1 MFMHLIVVGAGYVGL
16 TAAAVFAESG
26 HHVSVVEEDATKVA
40 LLSRGKAPFHEPGLD
55 DLVAS
60 CVASGRLRFF
70 SSPSEALQSI
80 QPTPEETLV
89 AFIAVGTPASADGRT
104 DESQLQTCAVNLGAA
119 ARDVGIRHLILAIKS
134 TAPVGAATRVHDA
147 AQAAAGIT
155 TVSVVVNPEFLRSG
169 STVKD
174 FKNPDRVVVGGSN
187 SEAVDS
193 VCAIYTPF
201 VPAEKILRVGEV
213 SASLIKYASNAMLAT
228 RISFMNELAAL
239 ASKSGAD
246 IEEIRRGVG
255 ADVRIGADYLQ
266 AGMGYG
272 GSCLSKD
279 VSSLISQGE
288 TFHVNLGVVRAV
300 AAANEQQAHLLG
312 QMLAEQLGSLQGR
325 SVAVWGFSFKGGSD
339 DTRNSLALVLVDDL
353 VSAGAT
359 VRIYDPSHSGHESPR
374 SPLPEGATFVSD
386 KAAAIHGA
394 DALAI
399 TADWPEFRGA
409 DLPEISATLKE
420 RLIVDGRNI
429 FDPAAMESAGLR
441 YMGIGRS
448 TNR

>member
-1 MFMHLIVVGAGYVGL
+1 
-16 TAAAVFAESG
+16 
-26 HHVSVVEEDATKVA
+26 
-40 LLSRGKAPFHEPGLD
+40 
-55 DLVAS
+55 
-60 CVASGRLRFF
+60 
-70 SSPSEALQSI
+70 
-80 QPTPEETLV
+80 
-89 AFIAVGTPASADGRT
+89 
-104 DESQLQTCAVNLGAA
+104 
-119 ARDVGIRHLILAIKS
+119 
-134 TAPVGAATRVHDA
+134 
-147 AQAAAGIT
+147 
-155 TVSVVVNPEFLRSG
+155 
-169 STVKD
+169 
-174 FKNPDRVVVGGSN
+174 
-187 SEAVDS
+187 
-193 VCAIYTPF
+193 
-201 VPAEKILRVGEV
+201 
-213 SASLIKYASNAMLAT
+213 
-228 RISFMNELAAL
+228 
-239 ASKSGAD
+239 
-246 IEEIRRGVG
+246 
-255 ADVRIGADYLQ
+255 
-266 AGMGYG
+266 
-272 GSCLSKD
+272 
-279 VSSLISQGE
+279 
-288 TFHVNLGVVRAV
+288 V

-339 DTRNSLALVLVDDL
+339 DTRNSLALVLVDDI
-353 VSAGAT
+353 VNAGAT